1 METRN
6 IDIGK
11 KISAKRSLGAT
22 QIDSRRIKTKNFPP
36 NALHFGHAGALGHD
50 GLTCSGH
57 AGQEEEPP
65 ARRYEA
71 SAPTPKATADTTSSE
86 VYLSGGKLK
95 ANTHGLKNARKCTK
109 R

>member
-1 METRN
+1 M
-6 IDIGK
+6 G
-11 KISAKRSLGAT
+11 AK
-22 QIDSRRIKTKNFPP
+22 QIDSMRIKTKISP

-57 AGQEEEPP
+57 AGHEEEPP

-86 VYLSGGKLK
+86 VYLREAQRG
-95 ANTHGLKNARKCTK
+95 NRMD
-109 R
+109 